1 MIGPQRNAVQ
11 SEADEKLA
19 DIYIDGDASP
29 VREEVYRVAALL
41 RLNVFIVSNGS
52 RPIRPP
58 DASNV
63 RMVLV
68 GDNADAA
75 DDWIA
80 EHISTV
86 DVCVT
91 SSGSIRTQA

>member
-1 MIGPQRNAVQ
+1 VIGPQRNAVQ
-11 SEADEKLA
+11 SEADGKLA

-29 VREEVYRVAALL
+29 VREEIYRVAALL

>member
-1 MIGPQRNAVQ
+1 MVMRARCGRRSTAW
-11 SEADEKLA
+11 
-19 DIYIDGDASP
+19 
-29 VREEVYRVAALL
+29 RL

-63 RMVLV
+63 KMVLV

-80 EHISTV
+80 EHISSV

-91 SSGSIRTQA
+91 SSGSIRTEA